1 MIKLKM
7 KHCNT
12 ILTEKQ
18 EKYQHYHQIKS
29 INMYF
34 LQSNFLPCDQI
45 RIMEQDRFAYSL
57 LSIAFQKQI
66 KTIKD
71 QKIKQVEN

>member
-1 MIKLKM
+1 
-7 KHCNT
+7 
-12 ILTEKQ
+12 
-18 EKYQHYHQIKS
+18 
-29 INMYF
+29 MYF

>member
-1 MIKLKM
+1 
-7 KHCNT
+7 
-12 ILTEKQ
+12 
-18 EKYQHYHQIKS
+18 
-29 INMYF
+29 MYF

-66 KTIKD
+66 TIKD